1 MRKKQMMYDIGIPAY
16 NEEKNIENVLNSI
29 INQETNENYKLKSI
43 IIVSSGSTDRT
54 NEIIEEIA
62 KKKPFVKLIIEEER
76 RGQVSAYN
84 LILKYATADVVVLM
98 DADIILYKNSII
110 ELLKMFS
117 NENVAAVGS
126 RPLPIL
132 YDDHFMN
139 NISMIFYLFHNLF
152 PIIFQ
157 AKLSGKFFA
166 LRNGIVKKIPKNVNC
181 SDAFIEIMVRTKN
194 YSIKYSKIAKAL
206 TIPPQTIT
214 GFIKEQ
220 RRIYAGHLQLR
231 NITGQMVK
239 TANFSYLLRLVVK
252 SFRYFINKRK
262 IHFLLFFLFLKIIST
277 GLSFYDQIR
286 GNYRTIWEI
295 IEDTKE
301 VRIKK

>member
-1 MRKKQMMYDIGIPAY
+1 MYDIGIPAY
-16 NEEKNIENVLNSI
+16 NEEKNIEKVLNTI
-29 INQETNENYKLKSI
+29 FNQEKNEKYRLKSI

-54 NEIIEEIA
+54 NEVVKQIA
-62 KKKPFVKLIIEEER
+62 KNKPFVKLIIEEER

-84 LILKYATADVVVLM
+84 LILKKSAADIVVIM
-98 DADIILYKNSII
+98 DADIVLYKNSIN
-110 ELLKMFS
+110 ELLKMFL

-132 YDDHFMN
+132 YDNHFMN

-152 PIIFQ
+152 PMFFQ

-166 LRNGIVKKIPKNVNC
+166 LRNGIVNKIPKDVNC
-181 SDAFIEIMVRTKN
+181 SDAFIEIIIRAKN
-194 YSIKYSKIAKAL
+194 YSINYSKNAKAL
-206 TIPPQTIT
+206 TVPPQTIS

-231 NITGQMVK
+231 KITGEMVK
-239 TANFSYLLRLVVK
+239 TTNLVSLLKLIVK
-252 SFRYFINKRK
+252 SFRYFILKRK

-277 GLSFYDQIR
+277 GLSFYDGIR

-301 VRIKK
+301 VKVKK